1 MHCFLAAPA
10 ELVAVLQHG
19 RGAAGSAPR
28 RARRR
33 GRGAGQN
40 PRPRRALRRALSVV
54 LTGEVPVLSL
64 SPGEVVALPA
74 EGESQRSGFL
84 KAIYLLDSI
93 SLASRLALLYLFT
106 SPYGTFLYNQHMNH
120 F

>member
-1 MHCFLAAPA
+1 M
-10 ELVAVLQHG
+10 
-19 RGAAGSAPR
+19 
-28 RARRR
+28 
-33 GRGAGQN
+33 
-40 PRPRRALRRALSVV
+40 
-54 LTGEVPVLSL
+54 LSL

-84 KAIYLLDSI
+84 KCIYLLDSI
-93 SLASRLALLYLFT
+93 SLAPRLALLYLFT